1 MIPEVTLARIARSA
15 GVEDPS
21 VVRLDVLSVYLLQA
35 LHEAAMFGHM
45 AFKGGNSLRKIFA
58 RRGSR
63 FSRDLDF
70 VDASYQQLSDE
81 GFRADHYYL
90 ALLEHLDN
98 RTIHD
103 IHWRIPSI
111 ADDDLQ
117 GDTLRVDMHFFI
129 HGDQPGDGWENR
141 SDNVLAL
148 EFSFRRPILLGT
160 EPRELREES
169 WFSQLE
175 FTPSPI
181 PVLRLEEAIAEKVR
195 ASFQRDNPRDVYDLY
210 QYSALVFDD
219 ELVRSMAVLKCWQ
232 DRGTYDGP
240 TNFDPEAFLA
250 KLDRNPYAWERL
262 DNQVAARDRIDP
274 RELLTKVKNRF
285 GFLAGVIDQE
295 RELCLDRRQQRLTTH
310 DAIWEALKRRHA
322 DLHG

>member
-1 MIPEVTLARIARSA
+1 MIPEVMLARMSRST

-21 VVRLDVLSVYLLQA
+21 VIRLDVLSVYLLQA
-35 LHEAAMFGHM
+35 IQEAGLFAHM

-81 GFRADHYYL
+81 GFKADHYYFE
-90 ALLEHLDN
+90 LLEHLDN

-103 IHWRIPSI
+103 IHWRIPSLPDE
-111 ADDDLQ
+111 ALQ

-129 HGDQPGDGWENR
+129 HGDQPEDGWENR

-160 EPRELREES
+160 ELRELREES
-169 WFSQLE
+169 WFKQLE
-175 FTPSPI
+175 FVPSPI
-181 PVLRLEEAIAEKVR
+181 PVLRLEEAISEKIR
-195 ASFQRDNPRDVYDLY
+195 ASFQRDNPRDIYDLY
-210 QYSALVFDD
+210 QYSSLVFDD
-219 ELVRSMAVLKCWQ
+219 DLVRPMAVLKCWQ
-232 DRGTYDGP
+232 DRGAYDGP

-250 KLDRNPYAWERL
+250 KLDRNHYAWERL
-262 DNQVAARDRIDP
+262 DNQLAPRDRIEP
-274 RELLTKVKNRF
+274 KKLLTAVKNRF
-285 GFLAGVIDQE
+285 GFLAGVTEQE
-295 RELCLDRRQQRLTTH
+295 RELCQDRRQQRLSTH
-310 DAIWEALKRRHA
+310 DAIWESVRAMGA
-322 DLHG
+322 GQS